1 MGITSKLGRQFAI
14 WDFFL
19 WLFHLL
25 LYVPSTFFLMSG
37 HFKSDKTTE
46 LCAGYFF
53 TDLFDRVV
61 LQMKIR
67 KMVSV
72 VCQPFQYLGGMSE
85 DAYTRWMSGDRPTYQ
100 ERLLQ
105 QVRCTE
111 CGL

>member
-1 MGITSKLGRQFAI
+1 MCITSKLGRQFAV

-53 TDLFDRVV
+53 TDLFDRFV
-61 LQMKIR
+61 LRTKFRKI
-67 KMVSV
+67 VSV
-72 VCQPFQYLGGMSE
+72 VCQPFQYPGEMSE
-85 DAYTRWMSGDRPTYQ
+85 DAYIRWMKGERPTYW
-100 ERLLQ
+100 
-105 QVRCTE
+105 
-111 CGL
+111 